1 MTLKCKFAPL
11 GKPMVDSYDPGTV
24 IYEATPTNK
33 VSIQTNLEI
42 KQGVFELMCCSGGGG
57 RYCYIGCNTG
67 SAGSFFKGIVY
78 FDQDQTLD
86 IQVGIGSTVSS
97 PPGDATFIS
106 NCINCPGG
114 KSANPTCG
122 GNSAAPT
129 LMDGMQVLSQEI
141 CAGGVCG
148 GTSLFVGTEYGA
160 PMKSGYMKL
169 TYLRLEP

>member
-24 IYEATPTNK
+24 IYENSPAVKEITT
-33 VSIQTNLEI
+33 IQLPIYT
-42 KQGVFELMCCSGGGG
+42 GVFELMCCSGGGG
-57 RYCYIGCNTG
+57 RYCYIGCNSG

-86 IQVGIGSTVSS
+86 IQVGGGGTGAGVSGY
-97 PPGDATFIS
+97 PTFIT

-122 GNSAAPT
+122 GNSVAPT